1 MTVKNATVLITGAN
15 RGIGKAYVE
24 EFLKAGAKRIYLGVR
39 DINSVSDIVAKN
51 PNILIPL
58 TLDVTNQADIDNA
71 VKVAKDVTI
80 IVNNAGVLV
89 LGETFGDD
97 AVKNA
102 RYEMEVNYF
111 APIAIIHAFSSIL
124 KTNGGGTIAT
134 VASIA
139 SHVAFPGLGTYSA
152 SKAAVDSI
160 IKSARMELAAQG
172 TQIIG
177 IYPGP
182 IDTDMAKGI
191 DMEKETP
198 NAVALRTID
207 AIENNIEDVFPDA
220 TSQELWNG
228 VKADPK
234 AIEASMQAM
243 YQAAQQ
249 EAAA

>member
-1 MTVKNATVLITGAN
+1 MTVKNATILITGAN

-39 DINSVSDIVAKN
+39 DANSVTEIVAKN
-51 PNILIPL
+51 PEKLIPL
-58 TLDVTNQADIDNA
+58 TLDVTKQSDIDNA
-71 VKVAKDVTI
+71 AKVAKDVNI
-80 IVNNAGVLV
+80 LVNNAGVLAEM
-89 LGETFGDD
+89 GSTFSED
-97 AVKNA
+97 ALTNA
-102 RYEMEVNYF
+102 RHEMEVNYF
-111 APIAIIHAFSSIL
+111 APIALIRAFSPIL
-124 KTNGGGTIAT
+124 RTNGGGTIAT

-139 SHVAFPGLGTYSA
+139 SYIAFPGLGTYSA

-198 NAVALRTID
+198 NAVALKTID

-220 TSQELWNG
+220 TALELWTG

-234 AIEASMQAM
+234 AVEISMQAM
-243 YQAAQQ
+243 YQAAQEQ
-249 EAAA
+249 AA